1 MPYCFTGAM
10 IPIWCQDWAPPK
22 SRYNTRYLY
31 DTVKLW
37 ASDSRHRR
45 SAINPSIAI
54 DCQQGE
60 SIVRTFSGYV
70 IHRGSVSDWWL
81 MVVVNALSNQ
91 EGNRPLKLWSLGEKV
106 YCGGENFQKNPT
118 NST

>member
-37 ASDSRHRR
+37 ASDPRHRR
-45 SAINPSIAI
+45 SATNPSIAI

-60 SIVRTFSGYV
+60 RAPFERFSGYV
-70 IHRGSVSDWWL
+70 IHRGGASDWL
-81 MVVVNALSNQ
+81 MRLVIRRVTDL
-91 EGNRPLKLWSLGEKV
+91 
-106 YCGGENFQKNPT
+106 
-118 NST
+118 